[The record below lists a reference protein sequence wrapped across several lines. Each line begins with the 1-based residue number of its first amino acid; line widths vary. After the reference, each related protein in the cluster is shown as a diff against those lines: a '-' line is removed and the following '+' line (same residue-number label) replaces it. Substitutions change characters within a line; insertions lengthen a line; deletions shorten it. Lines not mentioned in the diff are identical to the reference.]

1 MLWRLAVRTRRN
13 DRQNVVQEQVFAE
26 AVAIIAFIGEQGGGL
41 WYRHGHEAIDTAVIG
56 RLAARQVE
64 AEREA
69 LIVAAG
75 VDLARK
81 AAA

>member
-1 MLWRLAVRTRRN
+1 VPCGSNAAVC
-13 DRQNVVQEQVFAE
+13 RQDVVQEQVLAE
-26 AVAIIAFIGEQGGGL
+26 TVAVVALVGEQGRRL
-41 WYRHGHEAIDTAVIG
+41 WHRHGHEAIDTAVIG
-56 RLAARQVE
+56 SLAARQVE